1 MTLHQKFVSQN
12 GSVATSTEIALNECT
27 VPSSTFTAPLSGTSC
42 VEARELELAKPRQ
55 ARQSATSG
63 KIMPFTSLRCARQDQ
78 ALLS

>member
-1 MTLHQKFVSQN
+1 MSFHQNFVSQN
-12 GSVATSTEIALNECT
+12 GNAATSTEIALNERT
-27 VPSSTFTAPLSGTSC
+27 VSSSTCKAPLSGTSC